1 MDTASIIV
9 TSIFIIL
16 IAYKLYSIRKKGI
29 KQAITQKLIVLPIV
43 AIVIGAF
50 MLINPDFEL
59 QNPKDMLTSFVSE
72 IIDEKD
78 EQ

>member
-59 QNPKDMLTSFVSE
+59 QNPKDTLTSLVSE
-72 IIDEKD
+72 IVDEKD
-78 EQ
+78 PQ